1 MDYLPRSADSELQ
14 ARLLSASAVVIE
26 GAKAVGKTATAQ
38 RQAGSVVFL
47 DTDLNARTAAE
58 LDPSLVLEGD
68 TPRLIDEWQAVPAI
82 WNQIRRES
90 DARGAPGQFIL
101 TGSALAADDATRHT
115 GAGRISRV
123 RMRTLSLHESG
134 ASSGAVTLSGIMQ
147 SQEVSASEAP
157 LTLSD
162 LVDLTIRGGW
172 PATVDHEMSSAARY
186 VVDYLEEISRADI
199 ARVDSVR
206 RDPTPV
212 RKLLRSLA
220 RNTSTEASLQTL
232 ATDVGGSDA
241 PLGIDTTRD
250 YLSALERL
258 FIVEDQPAWSPNLRS
273 KSILRKAPKRHFID
287 PSLAVAALRAD
298 RARLL
303 EDLNL
308 LGLLFE
314 SLVVR
319 DLRVYASANDAT
331 VSHYRDNTG
340 LEVDAVVEAGDGK
353 WAAFE
358 IKLGGEAHIDG
369 AAGKLLRFRDRV
381 DTSKIGDPST
391 LAVIVGTGY
400 AYERDDGVAVFP
412 ITHLGA

>member
-1 MDYLPRSADSELQ
+1 MDYIPRLADVELQ
-14 ARLLSASAVVIE
+14 ARLSSAGAVVIE

-58 LDPSLVLEGD
+58 LDPSLVLQGA
-68 TPRLIDEWQAVPAI
+68 TPRLIDEWQTVPAI
-82 WNQIRRES
+82 WNHIRREA
-90 DARGAPGQFIL
+90 DERGAPGQFIL
-101 TGSALAADDATRHT
+101 TGSAVAADDTTRHT
-115 GAGRISRV
+115 GAGRISRL
-123 RMRTLSLHESG
+123 RMRTLSLRESG
-134 ASSGAVTLSGIMQ
+134 ASSGAVTLSGILQ
-147 SQEVSASEAP
+147 SQAVSTPAAH
-157 LTLSD
+157 LTLPDVAD
-162 LVDLTIRGGW
+162 LIIRGGW
-172 PATVDHEMSSAARY
+172 PATIDREITSAARY

-199 ARVDSVR
+199 VRVDNVR
-206 RDPTPV
+206 RDPALV

-220 RNTSTEASLQTL
+220 RNTSTEATLQTL

-250 YLSALERL
+250 YLSALEGL
-258 FIVEDQPAWSPNLRS
+258 FIVENQPAWSPNLRS
-273 KSILRKAPKRHFID
+273 KSILRRAPKRHFVD

-298 RARLL
+298 RVRLL

-314 SLVVR
+314 SLVIR
-319 DLRVYASANDAT
+319 DLRIYASANDAT

-340 LEVDAVVEAGDGK
+340 LEVDAVVETDDGK

-358 IKLGGEAHIDG
+358 IKLGGDVRIDD
-369 AAGKLLRFRDRV
+369 AAASLLRFRDRV
-381 DTSKIGDPST
+381 DTSKVGDPAT
-391 LAVIVGTGY
+391 LAVIVGSGY
-400 AYERDDGVAVFP
+400 AYEREDGVAVLP

>member
-1 MDYLPRSADSELQ
+1 MDYLPRFADAELQ
-14 ARLLSASAVVIE
+14 ARLSSAGAVVIE

-47 DTDLNARTAAE
+47 DTDLHARAAAE
-58 LDPSLVLEGD
+58 LDPSLVLEGE
-68 TPRLIDEWQAVPAI
+68 TPRLIDEWQTIPAI
-82 WNQIRRES
+82 WNHIRRES
-90 DARGAPGQFIL
+90 DERGAPGQFIL
-101 TGSALAADDATRHT
+101 TGSAVAADDATRHT

-123 RMRTLSLHESG
+123 RMRTLSLHESD

-147 SQEVSASEAP
+147 SQEISAQAAQP
-157 LTLSD
+157 KLPD
-162 LVDLTIRGGW
+162 LVDLIIRGGW
-172 PATVDHEMSSAARY
+172 PATIDREMTSATRY
-186 VVDYLEEISRADI
+186 VVDYLEEMSRTDI
-199 ARVDSVR
+199 VRVDNVR
-206 RDPTPV
+206 RDPTLV

-220 RNTSTEASLQTL
+220 RNTSTEATLQTL
-232 ATDVGGSDA
+232 ATDIGGSDA

-258 FIVEDQPAWSPNLRS
+258 FIVENQPAWSPNLRS

-319 DLRVYASANDAT
+319 DLRIYASANDAT

-340 LEVDAVVEAGDGK
+340 LEVDALVEAGDGK

-358 IKLGGEAHIDG
+358 IKLGGDTGIDD
-369 AAGKLLRFRDRV
+369 AAASLLRFRDRV
-381 DTSKIGDPST
+381 DTSKIGDPAK

-400 AYERDDGVAVFP
+400 AYEREDGIAVVP